1 MAILMTST
9 LNLIT
14 TARLALALTKS
25 SLWHRRRILLLV
37 TLTLTLSV
45 SLLLG
50 IQYVRSEIRQSFTN
64 TISNTDL
71 IIGARSGQLNL
82 LLYSVFHIGDA
93 TNNLSWQSYQTLK
106 DDERLSWLIP
116 ISLGDSYNG
125 HRVVATTDDMFK
137 HFRYGRSQPL
147 TMEHGQWFN
156 DLFEVVLG
164 ADVARAFNHSVGD
177 QLIMGHG
184 GGSVSFARHD
194 STPFTV
200 AGVLDATGTPVDQAV
215 YISLDSMEA
224 MHVGWESGVGIPGR
238 TLTLEQAKQRSFTLS
253 NITAAFAGVEHK
265 VLTFR
270 IQRDIN
276 NYGEEPLTAILP
288 GVALSELWRLLG
300 QFEKALMGITG
311 FVVVVCLISL
321 ATVLLTLQTQRSAEI
336 AILRATGASAGLIA
350 SLYLLESLAVA
361 LLACVLALALG
372 AGGIAAASPWLQANY
387 GVLLTLR
394 PLNQGEWALLAAVP
408 AAALVIGLIPA
419 LGAWRR
425 GRRPGWQV
433 LDDA

>member
-82 LLYSVFHIGDA
+82 LLYSVFHIGNA

-238 TLTLEQAKQRSFTLS
+238 TLTLEQAKQRSFTPS

-408 AAALVIGLIPA
+408 AAALVIGLIPT

>member
-1 MAILMTST
+1 MAILMTT
-9 LNLIT
+9 RM
-14 TARLALALTKS
+14 TAHLALTLTKS

-93 TNNLSWQSYQTLK
+93 TNNLSWQSYQDLK

-125 HRVVATTDDMFK
+125 HRVVATTGAMFE

-147 TMEHGQWFN
+147 ALQRGQWFN

-164 ADVARAFNHSVGD
+164 ADVARAFNHNVGD

-184 GGSVSFARHD
+184 GGSVSFARHN

-200 AGVLDATGTPVDQAV
+200 
-215 YISLDSMEA
+215 S
-224 MHVGWESGVGIPGR
+224 R
-238 TLTLEQAKQRSFTLS
+238 
-253 NITAAFAGVEHK
+253 
-265 VLTFR
+265 
-270 IQRDIN
+270 
-276 NYGEEPLTAILP
+276 
-288 GVALSELWRLLG
+288 
-300 QFEKALMGITG
+300 
-311 FVVVVCLISL
+311 
-321 ATVLLTLQTQRSAEI
+321 
-336 AILRATGASAGLIA
+336 RA
-350 SLYLLESLAVA
+350 
-361 LLACVLALALG
+361 
-372 AGGIAAASPWLQANY
+372 
-387 GVLLTLR
+387 
-394 PLNQGEWALLAAVP
+394 
-408 AAALVIGLIPA
+408 
-419 LGAWRR
+419 
-425 GRRPGWQV
+425 
-433 LDDA
+433 

>member
-1 MAILMTST
+1 MAILMTT
-9 LNLIT
+9 RM
-14 TARLALALTKS
+14 TAHLALTLTKS

-93 TNNLSWQSYQTLK
+93 TNNLSWQSYQDLK

-125 HRVVATTDDMFK
+125 HRVVATTGAMFE

-147 TMEHGQWFN
+147 AVQRGQWFN

-164 ADVARAFNHSVGD
+164 ADVARTFNHNVGD

-238 TLTLEQAKQRSFTLS
+238 TLTLEQAKQRNLTPS
-253 NITAAFAGVEHK
+253 NITAAFAGVERK

-276 NYGEEPLTAILP
+276 TYSKEPLTAILP

-300 QFEKALMGITG
+300 QFEKALLGITG

-321 ATVLLTLQTQRSAEI
+321 ATVLLTLQAQRSAEI

-350 SLYLLESLAVA
+350 SLYLLESLAIA

-372 AGGIAAASPWLQANY
+372 AAGIAAVSPWLQANY

-394 PLNQGEWALLAAVP
+394 PLNQVEWVLLAAVP
-408 AAALVIGLIPA
+408 VSALVIGLVPA
-419 LGAWRR
+419 LSAWRR